1 MAKIERTHI
10 RPSVGE
16 AIGRAIRTPMRCL
29 WGCQLVQ
36 QC

>member
-1 MAKIERTHI
+1 MDKIERTHI

-16 AIGRAIRTPMRCL
+16 AIGRAIRTLMRCL

-36 QC
+36 